1 MILAAFDAH
10 FFVQHAHFFV
20 QAGDNLIQPETNRTT
35 RVDSNESMAKRVP
48 VRDIEVSVIDAA
60 RMPGKIRQVFRYA
73 TNERVF
79 R

>member
-1 MILAAFDAH
+1 M
-10 FFVQHAHFFV
+10 
-20 QAGDNLIQPETNRTT
+20 IQPETNRTT